1 MTTQQLTDLSTPEL
15 AARVLCTTDLS
26 GINESDLYEILN
38 LVQEEIERR
47 NDDTFLPSL
56 REALAEIDQVREL
69 VQGHGAV
76 DLVTFS
82 TEHYENGYF
91 FYSRASVRF
100 ADGTAEEVDLEYFD
114 EVLTEQ
120 RYNYRDEIGSLSK
133 LFVSL
138 THGKFEFDSYGNEP
152 NWA

>member
-1 MTTQQLTDLSTPEL
+1 MTGQLTELSTPEL
-15 AARVLCTTDLS
+15 AARVLCTADLS

-38 LVQEEIERR
+38 RVQEEIERR
-47 NDDTFLPSL
+47 NNDTFLPSL
-56 REALAEIDQVREL
+56 REALEELDQVRGLIQE
-69 VQGHGAV
+69 HGAV

-100 ADGTAEEVDLEYFD
+100 ADGSVEEVDLEYFD

-120 RYNYRDEIGSLSK
+120 RYNYRDEIGSYSK

-138 THGKFEFDSYGNEP
+138 THGKFEFNPYGNEP
-152 NWA
+152 GWA